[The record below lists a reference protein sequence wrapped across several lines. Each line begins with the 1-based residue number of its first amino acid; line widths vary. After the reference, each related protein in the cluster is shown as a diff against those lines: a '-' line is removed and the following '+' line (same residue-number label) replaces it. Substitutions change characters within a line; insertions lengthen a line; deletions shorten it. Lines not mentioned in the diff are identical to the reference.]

1 MAAVPVDFTYD
12 TGLTRDMFHA
22 ARLVGSWDAA
32 GRYSD
37 VWTERPMAA
46 IRTDDGGR
54 GFRATVMFD
63 DSQLGSTFH
72 WGVVLNA
79 PAGANRWAIV
89 TEVGDRHSSARH
101 RTFTLRGAQ
110 RETYHLTTCRA
121 LGAQKLYPAGRER
134 PAIRFSVW
142 APHAQKVEVVFGRID
157 PLTGRGGYI
166 GDRGEGV
173 DGAIDMRRS
182 EAGVW
187 ATDLATTPA
196 LDDYEAFA
204 QRPYMFR
211 ITDAHGRIVY
221 RTDPYSRRQIG
232 QGFHDPGGAAYDG
245 PYEDLDGAKSCSI
258 VIDPDRVA
266 SDFDDT
272 GWPQRSLQPAE
283 DFWGHEFTHGHLPP
297 DRIEDLVIYELH
309 LGALGFPRDD
319 HGTFGDGI
327 ALLDH
332 IADLGVNAIELLP
345 VLEYDGTQQW
355 GYGTSH
361 FFALESSAGGRD
373 QLCHFVRACHRR
385 GIAVIMDVVFNHY
398 TVDAER
404 AMWGFDV
411 DPAQSPERNVY
422 YWYEGRA
429 TDYTDRDGGYVDNGS
444 SGWAPRYWEEQVRRM
459 FTSSVAALLEEFHI
473 DGIRVDLAESIHR
486 DNRLH
491 ADGRPVES
499 ANVFGQKL
507 LREITRTV
515 GMIKP
520 TAFAIAEDHSGWSGL
535 TLPANDGGLAFDAIW
550 YSDFCHHLIGDGKRG
565 REYARL
571 LRTAGIDG
579 DGPLA
584 MGSMGGALMTSRRR
598 TVTYAES
605 HDEAGNGEDT
615 ARMMVVA
622 VNGAPLIGATRRYAE
637 ARSRFAFGVCVLS
650 AGTPMFLMGEEI
662 GAVKPFRY
670 DDFARHKEDLVGERQ
685 GSGRLLYRFY
695 QDVIKLRRL
704 RPALR
709 ARGIDVLYTDDAN
722 RVIAFLR
729 TDGLED
735 ALVVGSLANRPFD
748 HGYVVGAPGGRL
760 PDGTWREI
768 FNSDA
773 GVYGGDDVGNG
784 GGTVI
789 STGGRLDVVIPMN
802 GFVVLLRV

>member
-1 MAAVPVDFTYD
+1 
-12 TGLTRDMFHA
+12 
-22 ARLVGSWDAA
+22 
-32 GRYSD
+32 
-37 VWTERPMAA
+37 
-46 IRTDDGGR
+46 
-54 GFRATVMFD
+54 
-63 DSQLGSTFH
+63 
-72 WGVVLNA
+72 
-79 PAGANRWAIV
+79 
-89 TEVGDRHSSARH
+89 
-101 RTFTLRGAQ
+101 
-110 RETYHLTTCRA
+110 
-121 LGAQKLYPAGRER
+121 
-134 PAIRFSVW
+134 
-142 APHAQKVEVVFGRID
+142 
-157 PLTGRGGYI
+157 
-166 GDRGEGV
+166 
-173 DGAIDMRRS
+173 
-182 EAGVW
+182 
-187 ATDLATTPA
+187 
-196 LDDYEAFA
+196 
-204 QRPYMFR
+204 
-211 ITDAHGRIVY
+211 
-221 RTDPYSRRQIG
+221 
-232 QGFHDPGGAAYDG
+232 
-245 PYEDLDGAKSCSI
+245 
-258 VIDPDRVA
+258 
-266 SDFDDT
+266 
-272 GWPQRSLQPAE
+272 
-283 DFWGHEFTHGHLPP
+283 
-297 DRIEDLVIYELH
+297 
-309 LGALGFPRDD
+309 
-319 HGTFGDGI
+319 
-327 ALLDH
+327 
-332 IADLGVNAIELLP
+332 
-345 VLEYDGTQQW
+345 
-355 GYGTSH
+355 
-361 FFALESSAGGRD
+361 
-373 QLCHFVRACHRR
+373 
-385 GIAVIMDVVFNHY
+385 
-398 TVDAER
+398 
-404 AMWGFDV
+404 
-411 DPAQSPERNVY
+411 
-422 YWYEGRA
+422 
-429 TDYTDRDGGYVDNGS
+429 
-444 SGWAPRYWEEQVRRM
+444 M